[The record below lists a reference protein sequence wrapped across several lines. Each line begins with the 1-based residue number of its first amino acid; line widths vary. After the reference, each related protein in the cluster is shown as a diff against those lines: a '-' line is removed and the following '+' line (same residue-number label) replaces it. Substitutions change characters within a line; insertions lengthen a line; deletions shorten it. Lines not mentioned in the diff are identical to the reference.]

1 MRVLPYL
8 FAGFLASLMVGL
20 KTYEDLSK
28 GRSIYLELRDLKGTI
43 KYLEKKGVVGMGND
57 TYSYLIPA
65 YGYYKNLLP
74 VVEVD
79 GERYFASYRFLSSWV
94 FVPFMWL
101 FKGYFPLAYII
112 FFAFAV
118 MLGLAYLME
127 GLRVKPQISILILL
141 ITFPFLYY
149 HIPRLLLEGPT
160 MFLLILF
167 LRLFVGKKYSL
178 ALLPLIFASLIR
190 GEISVI
196 CALYGLYL
204 ILKTKNLI
212 YSVSAIPITAYAI
225 TSQYLGDQS
234 SFYFWTYK
242 VYVTKVLGKDFRMDE
257 IHNCASEKLGFYPQK
272 VSDNY
277 HPYGFVHPYYKVY
290 SQCFK
295 ERVVEINLV
304 KEGKLVLYNVVKN
317 FFNLIFLPTGKFTLL
332 LKSPYLWFFVVYGI
346 FVVGGIF
353 WFLRF
358 NSPLIPLLYLILIA
372 IYSIYNPFG
381 SIHSDRFKVVLIPFE
396 VFFLGSWI
404 TKRRD
409 IR

>member
-1 MRVLPYL
+1 MKVLPYL
-8 FAGFLASLMVGL
+8 FAGFLASVMVGL
-20 KTYEDLSK
+20 KTYEDMSK
-28 GRSIYLELRDLKGTI
+28 GRGIYLELQDLNGTI
-43 KYLEKKGVVGMGND
+43 KQLKNKGVVGISKD
-57 TYSYLIPA
+57 TYAYLIPA

-79 GERYFASYRFLSSWV
+79 GKRYFASYRFLSSWV

-112 FFAFAV
+112 FFAFAF
-118 MLGLAYLME
+118 MLGLVYLME
-127 GLRVKPQISILILL
+127 GLRVKPQISTLVLL

-167 LRLFVGKKYSL
+167 LRLFLDKKYSL

-212 YSVSAIPITAYAI
+212 YSVSAIPITAHAI

-234 SFYFWTYK
+234 FFYFWTYRN
-242 VYVTKVLGKDFRMDE
+242 YVMNVLGKDFRMDE

-272 VSDNY
+272 VSDN
-277 HPYGFVHPYYKVY
+277 
-290 SQCFK
+290 
-295 ERVVEINLV
+295 
-304 KEGKLVLYNVVKN
+304 
-317 FFNLIFLPTGKFTLL
+317 
-332 LKSPYLWFFVVYGI
+332 
-346 FVVGGIF
+346 
-353 WFLRF
+353 
-358 NSPLIPLLYLILIA
+358 
-372 IYSIYNPFG
+372 
-381 SIHSDRFKVVLIPFE
+381 
-396 VFFLGSWI
+396 
-404 TKRRD
+404 
-409 IR
+409 

>member
-8 FAGFLASLMVGL
+8 FAGFLASVMVVL

-28 GRSIYLELRDLKGTI
+28 GRSIYMELRDLNGTI
-43 KYLEKKGVVGMGND
+43 KQLENKGVVGMGND

-65 YGYYKNLLP
+65 YGYYKKLLP

-112 FFAFAV
+112 FFAFSV
-118 MLGLAYLME
+118 MLGPAYLME
-127 GLRVKPQISILILL
+127 GLHVKPQISII
-141 ITFPFLYY
+141 
-149 HIPRLLLEGPT
+149 IPRLLLEGPAV
-160 MFLLILF
+160 FLLILF
-167 LRLFVGKKYSL
+167 LRLLLDKKYSL
-178 ALLPLIFASLIR
+178 ALLPLIFAGLIR
-190 GEISVI
+190 GEISAL

-204 ILKTKNLI
+204 ILKTKNFI
-212 YSVSAIPITAYAI
+212 YSVSAIPITAHAI

-242 VYVTKVLGKDFRMDE
+242 IYVMNVLGRDFRMDE

-295 ERVVEINLV
+295 EKVMEINLK
-304 KEGKLVLYNVVKN
+304 KEGKLILLNVVKN
-317 FFNLIFLPTGKFTLL
+317 FFRLIFLPKEEFSRL

-346 FVVGGIF
+346 FVVCGIF
-353 WFLRF
+353 WFLMF
-358 NSPLIPLLYLILIA
+358 NSPLIPLLYLILVA